1 MTHFIHILLSLTTY
15 SRNLSNISFV
25 WNLMVTV
32 KEWKSEC
39 GVSSV
44 CVECVSSHRRWQ
56 QGVTL
61 CWSSLSLSL
70 VFSLSQVVSCG
81 LRFLVSLLMTVCHI
95 VMDVSTLHKVSFANR
110 SHSPES
116 SFFLQ
121 TYGEFHGFFFFINV
135 FIHNFLHSFQGW
147 KTWCHIWSY
156 WSSTCWSSSADLWK
170 FRKLLRVMNCFYIW
184 TRTICF
190 YTNCSRNSRN
200 CDVNYFNNKYKI
212 SVDKSFALNWHCD
225 LWQVK
230 FSQLHSFLIVRSCDL
245 LQ

>member
-1 MTHFIHILLSLTTY
+1 MTQFIHILLSLTTY
-15 SRNLSNISFV
+15 STNLSNISFV

-61 CWSSLSLSL
+61 CWSSLSLTL
-70 VFSLSQVVSCG
+70 VFSLSQVVSCR

-121 TYGEFHGFFFFINV
+121 TYGEFRGFFFYQCIYSQFSSFISRLKNLV
-135 FIHNFLHSFQGW
+135 SHLILLIFHLLIFFSWSVEVQEVAPCNELFLYLDSNHLFLYKLFKKFKELWCELFQ
-147 KTWCHIWSY
+147 
-156 WSSTCWSSSADLWK
+156 
-170 FRKLLRVMNCFYIW
+170 
-184 TRTICF
+184 
-190 YTNCSRNSRN
+190 
-200 CDVNYFNNKYKI
+200 
-212 SVDKSFALNWHCD
+212 
-225 LWQVK
+225 Q
-230 FSQLHSFLIVRSCDL
+230 
-245 LQ
+245 